1 MPINP
6 TTLKA
11 LIDTQITN
19 ETVNFAITPAE
30 VGGRIKD
37 AIDYTTEQ
45 ITGVGVTPD
54 ATISVK
60 GKIQLAGDLAGT
72 ANSPTVPSLVNKED
86 LSNKSTNVTT
96 DGLSDTKYPSVK
108 AVKTYVDDNTVS
120 LTQNIITAQNNY
132 DNTLTGY
139 FNAVVSVSST
149 DRVVLPEGLLN
160 GSTLLIRPVGLNAS
174 FKISGTITNPQQI
187 HTLNQ
192 TSWFTEYQV
201 EGKNQMYRLTK
212 FDDNQWFIE
221 IIKDNSLVINGI
233 TPVSEG
239 TLRLC
244 DVDFSATPLT
254 STQLQSIFGNNLLY
268 PIGYKYYQPN
278 ATGGPIVF
286 TKLAPDYWAKQ
297 TCTIAT

>member
-1 MPINP
+1 MATGAQIK
-6 TTLKA
+6 TS
-11 LIDTQITN
+11 IDTNITN
-19 ETVNFAITPAE
+19 KTQPQSINNTLVGADIKSVVDYVDQEVLLKENLTNKSINIT
-30 VGGRIKD
+30 I
-37 AIDYTTEQ
+37 
-45 ITGVGVTPD
+45 D
-54 ATISVK
+54 AT
-60 GKIQLAGDLAGT
+60 
-72 ANSPTVPSLVNKED
+72 
-86 LSNKSTNVTT
+86 
-96 DGLSDTKYPSVK
+96 SDIKYPSVK
-108 AVKTYVDDNTVS
+108 AFKDYVDQTKEDLLNKSTDIEADSNSDIKYPSVKATKYYIDNNTVS

-132 DNTLTGY
+132 DNILTGY

-187 HTLNQ
+187 HALNQ

-201 EGKNQMYRLTK
+201 EGKNQVYRLTK

-254 STQLQSIFGNNLLY
+254 STQLQSIFGDNLLY

>member
-1 MPINP
+1 MATGAQIK
-6 TTLKA
+6 TS
-11 LIDTQITN
+11 IDTNITN
-19 ETVNFAITPAE
+19 KTQPQSINNTLVGADIKSVVDYVDQEVLLKENLTNKSINIT
-30 VGGRIKD
+30 I
-37 AIDYTTEQ
+37 
-45 ITGVGVTPD
+45 D
-54 ATISVK
+54 AT
-60 GKIQLAGDLAGT
+60 
-72 ANSPTVPSLVNKED
+72 
-86 LSNKSTNVTT
+86 
-96 DGLSDTKYPSVK
+96 SDIKYPSVK
-108 AVKTYVDDNTVS
+108 AFKDYVDQTKEDLLNKSTDIEADSNSDIKYPSVKATKYYIDNNTVS

-132 DNTLTGY
+132 DNILTGY

-187 HTLNQ
+187 HALNQ

-201 EGKNQMYRLTK
+201 EGKNQVYRLTK

-254 STQLQSIFGNNLLY
+254 STQLQSIFGDNLLY

-286 TKLAPDYWAKQ
+286 TKLAPDYWTKQ